1 VARAAPQSTADMFAL
16 VRFNEEAHV
25 IGPRVRLTLVA
36 AAAVAGAMVAAVPAF
51 ADATK
56 VSGSGSSPD
65 MESLVLSARGDQNGA
80 DGFVRVRGS
89 FFGDLGGQVTC
100 IASLPELPAVTV
112 GGMLDSP
119 VSLGGSTWP
128 FFYVRIAGEKSPT
141 TREFASVTV
150 STIPLP
156 DCGLPLLFEAGWPS
170 EGALVTRGNFTI
182 H

>member
-1 VARAAPQSTADMFAL
+1 MGAR
-16 VRFNEEAHV
+16 VH
-25 IGPRVRLTLVA
+25 LTLGA
-36 AAAVAGAMVAAVPAF
+36 AAAVAGALVAASPAF

-56 VSGSGSSPD
+56 VDGSVSSGD
-65 MESLVLSARGDQNGA
+65 MGSLVVSARGDETAA

-100 IASLPELPAVTV
+100 IGSLPELPAVTV
-112 GGMLDSP
+112 GGLLDTP
-119 VSLGGSTWP
+119 VSLDGLTWP
-128 FFYVRIAGEKSPT
+128 FFYVRVAGQKSPT
-141 TREFASVTV
+141 TGQFASVTV

-170 EGALVTRGNFTI
+170 QGALVTRGNLTI

>member
-1 VARAAPQSTADMFAL
+1 MGAR
-16 VRFNEEAHV
+16 VHR
-25 IGPRVRLTLVA
+25 TLVA
-36 AAAVAGAMVAAVPAF
+36 AAAVAGALVAASSAF

-56 VSGSGSSPD
+56 VEGSGSSAD
-65 MESLVLSARGDQNGA
+65 MESLVLSARGDETAAN
-80 DGFVRVRGS
+80 GFVRVRGS

-100 IASLPELPAVTV
+100 IGSLPELPAVAV
-112 GGMLDSP
+112 GGTLDSP
-119 VSLGGSTWP
+119 VSFGGSTWP
-128 FFYVRIAGEKSPT
+128 FFYVRIAGDKSPT
-141 TREFASVTV
+141 TREFASVKV